1 MKSFAEYIA
10 EQEQLNET
18 MFNSWDAFIENGPSS
33 HWSTVYVSKQE
44 FDQAV
49 NYYDLEFARGIQKSR
64 FAGIIKPKK
73 SVPGF
78 YSLETLTPEEKKEFG
93 EDVYR
98 AWSVTHNTP
107 IAMYKLDFGSYRIR
121 ELDMEG
127 YGETSAVK
135 WSRPYKPVTLV
146 LLQKK

>member
-64 FAGIIKPKK
+64 FAGIIKQKK